1 MNLKKYRSVLENS
14 ISLFSL
20 KAIDLAL
27 NLWLIP
33 FLILKVGLYNYG
45 LYAFAMALVLFF
57 VNLLNYGFNL
67 NVILLEIFLSN
78 RVQCVIHN
86 GIFLSYKSVVVG
98 NPQGKVRAR

>member
-67 NVILLEIFLSN
+67 STVRDLA
-78 RVQCVIHN
+78 
-86 GIFLSYKSVVVG
+86 KTKG
-98 NPQGKVRAR
+98 NPQQLQSIFNEVFSVKLVLFLFLTALF